1 MDQDL
6 VCLEEQLGDRI
17 ESPLSYLR
25 AVQEIAVQEKAV
37 EEKAVQAQAVQ
48 EIALQEKAA
57 QGEAVCGG
65 GGRLQA

>member
-1 MDQDL
+1 MEQDL

-17 ESPLSYLR
+17 ESLLSSAR
-25 AVQEIAVQEKAV
+25 AVQAQAV
-37 EEKAVQAQAVQ
+37 EEKAVQAIAVQ
-48 EIALQEKAA
+48 EKSA